1 MIKFTD
7 PVGGVGNG
15 AQKGNPYPRLAFEM
29 GPPHAMID
37 CP

>member
-1 MIKFTD
+1 MAKIMG
-7 PVGGVGNG
+7 PVGGLGNG
-15 AQKGNPYPRLAFEM
+15 AERGNPYLRLAFEM